1 MIVDNRSGSRGASD
15 EDHRSATE
23 APACPP
29 AVNPQL
35 TDSYWQ
41 HERRPQTA
49 TCTVVCTA
57 LCVTLDATRKAR
69 VGHRRLPCRRPED
82 DSGAALRPVRPGRV
96 SLTNHRRD
104 VVRTPSHTAYV
115 GRSLSHHEKGGAA
128 ATTTSNMLTTH
139 RPLITAGHFVCRA
152 DGAMCRVISAILAD
166 SARRLRARAIRSIR
180 PGEAQRPQPWPV
192 CATRNRCQASGLDCC
207 IAQ

>member
-15 EDHRSATE
+15 EDHRGATE

-115 GRSLSHHEKGGAA
+115 GRSLSHHEKGRSGGNDNVEHADNPQ
-128 ATTTSNMLTTH
+128 T
-139 RPLITAGHFVCRA
+139 LITAGHRVCR
-152 DGAMCRVISAILAD
+152 C
-166 SARRLRARAIRSIR
+166 
-180 PGEAQRPQPWPV
+180 
-192 CATRNRCQASGLDCC
+192 
-207 IAQ
+207 